1 MGKMEKIV
9 LAEPP
14 APQVRVVLEHLHV
27 TKRALAALEAQISET
42 AFAAAVG
49 KPCGAEN
56 LAALRE
62 KIATAKFAIEN
73 YPQVRALAERQ
84 DEQAVVQWKAE
95 VQKLPPEQ
103 IIEGISR
110 DACCRRCISGTV
122 CAISGSD
129 PLAGPCQHPLIGGAL
144 ELSRYKDSAKVQAIY
159 DAICRKL
166 GLMKGLHA

>member
-73 YPQVRALAERQ
+73 YPQVRAHAERQ

-103 IIEGISR
+103 IIAGITKDS
-110 DACCRRCISGTV
+110 CCRRCTDRTG
-122 CAISGSD
+122 CALTGID
-129 PLAGPCQHPLIGGAL
+129 PLSHPCAHPVLVGAL
-144 ELSRYKDSAKVQAIY
+144 ELTRYRDNEKIQRIY
-159 DAICRKL
+159 DAACRKL
-166 GLMKGLHA
+166 GLMRRLDA